1 MCSGLWS
8 GFHDPAMGEH
18 RMVRVTRQRKQ
29 ERPEAKAAL
38 TFGEC
43 SRDPSAP
50 DYHSTCCEPDAGN
63 TAVRRPQ
70 SRPAGGGWRGAER
83 SPAEGVQLEGRQ
95 RCPALSSGNLQK
107 GVRCEACL
115 ESSRQDW
122 GAVAGR

>member
-1 MCSGLWS
+1 MCSGSWS
-8 GFHDPAMGEH
+8 GFYDPVMGEH

-43 SRDPSAP
+43 SQDPSA
-50 DYHSTCCEPDAGN
+50 HGRQEE
-63 TAVRRPQ
+63 
-70 SRPAGGGWRGAER
+70 AGGGQRGAPLR
-83 SPAEGVQLEGRQ
+83 APQQ

-115 ESSRQDW
+115 ESSRQVW